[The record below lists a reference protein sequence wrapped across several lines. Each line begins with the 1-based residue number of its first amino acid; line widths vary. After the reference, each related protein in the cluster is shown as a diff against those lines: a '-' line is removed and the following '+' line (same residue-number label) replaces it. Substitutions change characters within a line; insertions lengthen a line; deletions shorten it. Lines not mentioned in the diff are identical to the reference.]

1 MNNHKYIEI
10 SKAVIE
16 ASSLTEA
23 VCGKRF
29 IKRECTRLLALSP
42 EAEMK
47 VWLGVYNELMPQ
59 KKVFTTEG
67 NNVLARTSF
76 VKDETQRI
84 IDRIKTAPDS
94 VLVHLEERIRK
105 ILKRK
110 VSRFNRI
117 AKKEILYVE

>member
-1 MNNHKYIEI
+1 ME
-10 SKAVIE
+10 
-16 ASSLTEA
+16 
-23 VCGKRF
+23 
-29 IKRECTRLLALSP
+29 
-42 EAEMK
+42 